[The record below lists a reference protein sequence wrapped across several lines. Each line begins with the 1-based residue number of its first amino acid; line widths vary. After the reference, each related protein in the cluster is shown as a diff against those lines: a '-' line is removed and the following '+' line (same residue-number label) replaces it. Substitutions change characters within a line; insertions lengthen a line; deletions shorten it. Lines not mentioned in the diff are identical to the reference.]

1 MRLRFLLISTMLL
14 GSIGAALGLAILSLP
29 GREDVARQ
37 TSFNQ
42 KVRTYLIS
50 NPQIFTE
57 MAQTL
62 QKRASQRRV
71 AQRRNSLAAMKQVVR
86 SPRGLPVLG
95 NPKGDVTVVEFFDY
109 RCPYCKQALNALQ
122 RLIRDDPNFAWCS
135 RSFPSSGRNRSMR
148 RGWRSRPVSKAST
161 SNCTMP

>member
-122 RLIRDDPNFAWCS
+122 PAPIA
-135 RSFPSSGRNRSMR
+135 
-148 RGWRSRPVSKAST
+148 SKR
-161 SNCTMP
+161 